1 MTLKEYLCDYA
12 SEDTKNTGNALIEK
26 QIPLIKSEKIRDI
39 VKKQLGLIEQGQ
51 RDFRF

>member
-12 SEDTKNTGNALIEK
+12 SEDTANIGNKLITSEVEHIPNEK
-26 QIPLIKSEKIRDI
+26 VKGI
-39 VKKQLGLIEQGQ
+39 VKERLTKIADGE